1 MPHQNGTT
9 VDGGPGAHQ
18 YPPVPVIPQ
27 NYDGSDSDASARR
40 LILALRPEWSSEDSN
55 IEFVRFTEG
64 ITNTL
69 LKAVNKRPGLSKD
82 AIDKEAILLRAYG
95 QGTDLI
101 IDRARETQNH
111 ELLMRHGL
119 APELLARF
127 DNGMLYRFIQGSVT
141 RPDDLRRREIYLA
154 VAERLAQWH
163 ATVPCLP
170 GKTHVSEKM
179 NGHCAEIL
187 AGAGKKHKTL
197 QEAIDAAA
205 PGKQAPNVWTV
216 MQKWIFALPTE
227 TAVQK
232 ERQQRLQGELEKLVA
247 ELSQRPGLGQD
258 GMIFAHCD
266 LLCGN
271 VIVLPKGETQDSG
284 ITGNGAATGT
294 GTSVA
299 FIDYEYAVPSPAAF
313 DLSNH
318 FAEWGGFDCD
328 FSVLPTR
335 SQRREFITKY
345 VQAYFSLLP
354 SKAKY
359 DEAAEIQK
367 LSDEVDLFRGVPG
380 FYWGIWALIQ
390 ATISDIDFDYASYA
404 EVRLGEYW
412 AWKAEVDGSRK
423 AQGKE
428 MPLRERRWSE
438 E

>member
-27 NYDGSDSDASARR
+27 SYDGSDSDASARR

-154 VAERLAQWH
+154 IAERLAQWH

-232 ERQQRLQGELEKLVA
+232 ERQQRLQSELEKLVA

-258 GMIFAHCD
+258 G
-266 LLCGN
+266 
-271 VIVLPKGETQDSG
+271 VS
-284 ITGNGAATGT
+284 
-294 GTSVA
+294 
-299 FIDYEYAVPSPAAF
+299 
-313 DLSNH
+313 
-318 FAEWGGFDCD
+318 
-328 FSVLPTR
+328 
-335 SQRREFITKY
+335 
-345 VQAYFSLLP
+345 
-354 SKAKY
+354 
-359 DEAAEIQK
+359 
-367 LSDEVDLFRGVPG
+367 
-380 FYWGIWALIQ
+380 
-390 ATISDIDFDYASYA
+390 
-404 EVRLGEYW
+404 
-412 AWKAEVDGSRK
+412 
-423 AQGKE
+423 
-428 MPLRERRWSE
+428 
-438 E
+438 